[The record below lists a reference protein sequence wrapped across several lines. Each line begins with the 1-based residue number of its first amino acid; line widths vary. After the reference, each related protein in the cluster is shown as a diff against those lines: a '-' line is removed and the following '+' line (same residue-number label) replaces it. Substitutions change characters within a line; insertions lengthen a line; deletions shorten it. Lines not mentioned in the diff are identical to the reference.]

1 MIFYV
6 TACVTLLKCLGIACT
21 GANPVALA
29 TLLIVGTIFRV
40 IGFKITINRCWQ
52 LDI

>member
-21 GANPVALA
+21 GANPIALA

-40 IGFKITINRCWQ
+40 IGFKITMNNHWT